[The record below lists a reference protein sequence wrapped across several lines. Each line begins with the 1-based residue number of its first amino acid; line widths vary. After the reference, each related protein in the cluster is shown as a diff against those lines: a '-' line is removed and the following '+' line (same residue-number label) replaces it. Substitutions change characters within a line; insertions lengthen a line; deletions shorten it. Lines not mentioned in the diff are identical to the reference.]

1 MMGEKKK
8 NKEENFFWP
17 GFFLGASLGAGLVYF
32 LGESNPEKRDRL
44 LKIIRELLAE
54 NREVSPVREVAVV
67 DGGRPL
73 KSEAISKKRVFVRQ
87 GRKLKK

>member
-1 MMGEKKK
+1 MVREKKK

-44 LKIIRELLAE
+44 LKIVRELLAE
-54 NREVSPVREVAVV
+54 NKKASFAPKA
-67 DGGRPL
+67 
-73 KSEAISKKRVFVRQ
+73 AIIDSDHLSKDESKKKKRVFVRQ